1 MYKYIP
7 IIVIC
12 YNNYKYVKNTL
23 EQIKKINLAY
33 YKNIIIMDNCSTC
46 INTINFLKD
55 SGVDVIYRKANT
67 SPQVSMQYNRDV
79 YDMLPDKFILTD
91 PDLEFNIGLPNN
103 FVEILS
109 NLSDKYNSY
118 KIGFALD
125 ISDFD
130 KMYPGKYF
138 LGYNIYDWE
147 NNFWQNRIKDI
158 EYELY
163 TADIDTT
170 FALINKKN
178 IHNINIRVAGNF
190 LAKHLPW
197 YIDNKINNL
206 YESYILYQQQTKIST
221 IKSMVINFIEH
232 NYNKV
237 YKHNEMFLIKKENP
251 YIDFW
256 INNYMSWKNE
266 AFDIFDKYMDQNKI
280 FIDVGASI
288 GGTSLYASRKS
299 KHVYC
304 IEADKQLFN
313 NLTTNMKINCCNNFT
328 LINKNITDEID
339 KILVDYHINENE
351 ISLINIDIKGE
362 EEDILFN
369 LYNIH
374 NKYNIPLYIYFY
386 YDKWKDKNL
395 DRFYFLDDKQKK
407 KIQTNS
413 YKSLLFSNHIIES
426 FENFENCNKNWL
438 NLNIVTVLLMICKKR
453 K

>member
-1 MYKYIP
+1 
-7 IIVIC
+7 
-12 YNNYKYVKNTL
+12 
-23 EQIKKINLAY
+23 
-33 YKNIIIMDNCSTC
+33 MDNYSTC
-46 INTINFLKD
+46 TDTINFLKD
-55 SGVDVIYRKANT
+55 IDVDVIYRKANT
-67 SPQVSMQYNRDV
+67 SPQVSKQYNTDV

-91 PDLEFNIGLPNN
+91 PDLEFNVALPNN

-138 LGYNIYDWE
+138 LDYNIYNWE
-147 NNFWQNRIKDI
+147 NNYWQKRITDQ

-178 IHNINIRVAGNF
+178 IHNIKIRVTGNLLAKHLPWYIDNKINIQIRVAGNF

-206 YESYILYQQQTKIST
+206 YETYILYQQQTKIST
-221 IKSMVINFIEH
+221 IKNMIINFIEQ

-237 YKHNEMFLIKKENP
+237 YKNNEMFLIEKQNP

-256 INNYMSWKNE
+256 TNNYMSWKNE
-266 AFDIFDKYMDQNKI
+266 AFDIFDKYMDKNKI
-280 FIDVGASI
+280 FIDVGAST
-288 GGTSLYASRKS
+288 GETSLYASRKS
-299 KHVYC
+299 KHVYS
-304 IEADKQLFN
+304 IEADKQIFN
-313 NLTTNMKINCCNNFT
+313 NLTTNMKNNCCNNFT
-328 LINKNITDEID
+328 LINKNITDKID
-339 KILVDYHINENE
+339 NILVDYHINENE

-362 EEDILFN
+362 EEDILFD

-374 NKYNIPLYIYFY
+374 KKYNIPLYIYFY

-395 DRFYFLDDKQKK
+395 DRFYFLDDKQKET
-407 KIQTNS
+407 IRTHS
-413 YKSLLFSNHIIES
+413 YKSILFSNRIIEC
-426 FENFENCNKNWL
+426 FENCNKNWL
-438 NLNIVTVLLMICKKR
+438 NSNIVTVLLMKK
-453 K
+453 

>member
-1 MYKYIP
+1 
-7 IIVIC
+7 
-12 YNNYKYVKNTL
+12 
-23 EQIKKINLAY
+23 
-33 YKNIIIMDNCSTC
+33 MDNCSTC
-46 INTINFLKD
+46 TYTINFLKD
-55 SGVDVIYRKANT
+55 IDVEVIHRKVNT
-67 SPQVSMQYNRDV
+67 SPQVSIHYNTDV

-91 PDLEFNIGLPNN
+91 PDLEFNIALPND

-130 KMYPGKYF
+130 KMFPGIYNR
-138 LGYNIYDWE
+138 GYNIYDWE
-147 NNFWQNRIKDI
+147 NHFWQKRITDL

-163 TADIDTT
+163 NADIDTT

-178 IHNINIRVAGNF
+178 IHNIKINIRVAGDF

-221 IKSMVINFIEH
+221 IKNMVINFIEN

-237 YKHNEMFLIKKENP
+237 YKNNEMFLIEKQNP
-251 YIDFW
+251 YNDL
-256 INNYMSWKNE
+256 SWKNE

-280 FIDVGASI
+280 FIDVGTSI
-288 GGTSLYASRKS
+288 CGSSLYASRKS

-304 IEADKQLFN
+304 IEADEQIFN
-313 NLTTNMKINCCNNFT
+313 NLTTNMKNNCCNNYT
-328 LINKNITDEID
+328 LINKNITDKID
-339 KILVDYHINENE
+339 SILVDYHINENE

-362 EEDILFN
+362 EEDVLFD

-374 NKYNIPLYIYFY
+374 NKYNIPIYIYIY

-407 KIQTNS
+407 QIQTHS
-413 YKSLLFSNHIIES
+413 YKSILFYNRIIEC
-426 FENFENCNKNWL
+426 FENSNKNWL
-438 NLNIVTVLLMICKKR
+438 NPSIVRVLLMKNKYNFIQ
-453 K
+453 